1 MRISNSEAGNFDE
14 QIPKS
19 ENIRTEYARKLPWT
33 DAITFSEKWLD
44 CCVGIVDM
52 VNSTKISSVLYN
64 SKLAKYYSIFLN
76 SMSKIAKRFDATIV
90 KNIGDSILYYF
101 PQTTDSK
108 NKDAFVKCLECNF
121 SMVEAHDTIND
132 KLFEEKLPPLDYR
145 ISLDYGAIMMARSS
159 NSLSEDIFGP
169 PVNMC
174 SKINHLAIP
183 NTIVIGGDLY
193 QLVKNLNYYK
203 FEQVKGFSLGFKQ
216 TYPAYSIK
224 RNGMGPVGSK
234 LGCFIL

>member
-1 MRISNSEAGNFDE
+1 MRINPSETEDYKE
-14 QIPKS
+14 IIPKY
-19 ENIRTEYARKLPWT
+19 ENTQSDYQRKLTWGDT
-33 DAITFSEKWLD
+33 ITFSEESLD

-76 SMSKIAKRFDATIV
+76 SMSKIVKQFDATIV
-90 KNIGDSILYYF
+90 KNVGDSILYYF
-101 PQTTDSK
+101 PHTADSK

-121 SMVEAHDTIND
+121 SMIEAHDFIND

-145 ISLDYGAIMMARSS
+145 ISIDYGAVMMAKAT
-159 NSLSEDIFGP
+159 NSLCEDIFGP

-174 SKINHLAIP
+174 SKINRIAIP

-193 QLVKNLNYYK
+193 QLIKNYNYYK
-203 FEQVKGFSLGFKQ
+203 FEQVKGFSLGFKH

-224 RNGMGPVGSK
+224 RNGMGPVGSRF
-234 LGCFIL
+234 GCWFL

>member
-1 MRISNSEAGNFDE
+1 MRISSSETDNFE
-14 QIPKS
+14 EIIPKY
-19 ENIRTEYARKLPWT
+19 ENTQSDYARKLPLG
-33 DAITFSEKWLD
+33 DSITFSEKWLD

-52 VNSTKISSVLYN
+52 VNSTKISSTLYN
-64 SKLAKYYSIFLN
+64 SKLAKYYSVFLN

-101 PQTTDSK
+101 PQTADSK

-121 SMVEAHDTIND
+121 SMVEAHDAIND

-145 ISLDYGAIMMARSS
+145 ISIDYGAIMMAKAS
-159 NSLSEDIFGP
+159 NSLCEDIFGP

-174 SKINHLAIP
+174 SKINRLATP

-193 QLVKNLNYYK
+193 QLVRNFNYYK
-203 FEQVKGFSLGFKQ
+203 FEQVKGFSLGFKH
-216 TYPAYSIK
+216 TYPTYSLK

-234 LGCFIL
+234 LGCWFL